1 MTNDL
6 LACQKR
12 IVADVVDRDLY
23 SDRYPDAIGKPQF
36 TSHAPALRL
45 EPRHWFAEQ
54 SLFRRIDDP
63 GTIAIVSDAEILPI
77 VVIGNRTSNALGT
90 RVASDD
96 ANGLTTWIQDWFNC
110 AGIVELKEVTVG

>member
-1 MTNDL
+1 MEMANDL

-12 IVADVVDRDLY
+12 IVTDVIDCDLY
-23 SDRYPDAIGKPQF
+23 SDRCPNAIGKPQF

-45 EPRHWFAEQ
+45 EPRYWFTEQ

-63 GTIAIVSDAEILPI
+63 GTIAIVRDAEILPI
-77 VVIGNRTSNALGT
+77 VIVGYRASNALCT

-96 ANGLTTWIQDWFNC
+96 ANGLTTWIQDRFNC
-110 AGIVELKEVTVG
+110 AGIV